1 MKVPLTNNDKIISVD
16 KITLNVTLEGGEKA
30 QVEYDVKGGVPVWS
44 QRGDTCWGLPEIEVK
59 FYATNATVIRN
70 AKVEEPSEEEIFPP
84 FKIEGISW

>member
-1 MKVPLTNNDKIISVD
+1 MNVPLTNSDKIISVD
-16 KITLNVTLEGGEKA
+16 KIILNVTLEGGEKA
-30 QVEYDVKGGVPVWS
+30 QVEYNVKGGVPVWS

-70 AKVEEPSEEEIFPP
+70 AKVEEPPEEEVFPP

>member
-1 MKVPLTNNDKIISVD
+1 MNVPLTNSDKIISVD

-30 QVEYDVKGGVPVWS
+30 QVEYNVKGGVPVWS

-70 AKVEEPSEEEIFPP
+70 AKVEEPPEEEVFPP

>member
-70 AKVEEPSEEEIFPP
+70 AKVEEPPEEKIFPP

>member
-70 AKVEEPSEEEIFPP
+70 AKVEETTEEKIFPP

>member
-1 MKVPLTNNDKIISVD
+1 MKVPLANNDKIISVD
-16 KITLNVTLEGGEKA
+16 KIILNVTLDGGEKA
-30 QVEYDVKGGVPVWS
+30 RVEYDVKGGVPVWS

-70 AKVEEPSEEEIFPP
+70 EKTEAPPEETFSP

>member
-1 MKVPLTNNDKIISVD
+1 MKVPLANNDKIISVD
-16 KITLNVTLEGGEKA
+16 KITLDVTLDGGEKA
-30 QVEYDVKGGVPVWS
+30 KVEYNVKGGVPVWS

-70 AKVEEPSEEEIFPP
+70 AKVEEQPEETFPP

>member
-16 KITLNVTLEGGEKA
+16 KITFNVTLEGGEKA

-70 AKVEEPSEEEIFPP
+70 AKVEEPQEEIFPP